1 MKVTLKKAA
10 RAKDPWLRVFRASG
24 LCEEVQA
31 ADRGT
36 DGQDRAEQDRAEQ
49 DRAEQDRAEQ
59 DRAEQDRAEQDRA
72 EQDRAEQDRVEQDRV
87 EQDRV
92 EQDQAEAEMFW
103 AGRIPAMRHSARVA
117 ARVAA

>member
-1 MKVTLKKAA
+1 MKVTLQEPA
-10 RAKDPWLRVFRASG
+10 RAKAPWLRVFRASG

-49 DRAEQDRAEQ
+49 DRAERDRAER
-59 DRAEQDRAEQDRA
+59 DRAERDRAERDRA
-72 EQDRAEQDRVEQDRV
+72 EAET
-87 EQDRV
+87 
-92 EQDQAEAEMFW
+92 FW

-117 ARVAA
+117 A

>member
-1 MKVTLKKAA
+1 MKVTLQKPA
-10 RAKDPWLRVFRASG
+10 RAKAPWLRVFRASG

-59 DRAEQDRAEQDRA
+59 DRAE
-72 EQDRAEQDRVEQDRV
+72 
-87 EQDRV
+87 
-92 EQDQAEAEMFW
+92 AEMFW

-117 ARVAA
+117 A